1 MMAQINPDGPDLQP
15 GEKPDVDSLLD
26 SLPRSTEAHPQT
38 FPEVD
43 NSRHLR
49 TGGRAWGSSIEL
61 ADEYELDIRDCTCNE
76 LNR

>member
-1 MMAQINPDGPDLQP
+1 MAPTDNHGADLQHA
-15 GEKPDVDSLLD
+15 EKPDVDSLLD
-26 SLPRSTEAHPQT
+26 TLQRSTSDSLKNVTEA
-38 FPEVD
+38 D

-76 LNR
+76 MNR

>member
-1 MMAQINPDGPDLQP
+1 MAPTDDPGVDLQHDM
-15 GEKPDVDSLLD
+15 KPDVDSLLETIQHKASD
-26 SLPRSTEAHPQT
+26 NLQNFTEA
-38 FPEVD
+38 D

-76 LNR
+76 MNR

>member
-1 MMAQINPDGPDLQP
+1 MAQINPGGPDLQP
-15 GEKPDVDSLLD
+15 GEKPDVVSLLD
-26 SLPRSTEAHPQT
+26 SLPRSTAAHPQT